1 MDAWMDGGGRDGW
14 MDGRRIDGW
23 MDTCMHAWMHG
34 WGGMERGWCKDR

>member
-34 WGGMERGWCKDR
+34 WGGMDTWMVQG